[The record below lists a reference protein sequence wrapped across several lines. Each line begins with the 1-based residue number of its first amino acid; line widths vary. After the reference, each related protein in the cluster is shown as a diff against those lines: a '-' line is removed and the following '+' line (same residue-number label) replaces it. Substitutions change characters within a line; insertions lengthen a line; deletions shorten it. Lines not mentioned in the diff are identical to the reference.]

1 MTEFNPAE
9 AIAVLT
15 RTPATLNALL
25 RGLPDI
31 WIRNNEGND
40 TWTPCD
46 VLGHLIHAERVDWM
60 PRIRIILQN
69 GEARPF
75 DPLDRLAQLK
85 ESQGKSPDQLLADF
99 ATLRRENLTAL
110 Q

>member
-1 MTEFNPAE
+1 MTEFSLPE
-9 AIAVLT
+9 VTAVLT

-31 WIRNNEGND
+31 WIRNNEGKD
-40 TWTPCD
+40 TWNAFD
-46 VLGHLIHAERVDWM
+46 ILGHLIHAERVDWM
-60 PRIRIILQN
+60 PRLRIILQD

-85 ESQGKSPDQLLADF
+85 EGYAKSLDQLLDDF
-99 ATLRRENLTAL
+99 
-110 Q
+110 